1 MGEMTAA
8 GVLTDLLEQTGTS
21 QRKLAESLGISPQL
35 LNNRM
40 IKNTFPAADWIEAV
54 LALGFDIK
62 VVPKDGAEVKVK
74 ARGSGPRVSQ
84 MVDGVVYD
92 TEKAEAICN
101 SKDRSGSELFM
112 ELFRDTKGRFFVV
125 YYQLWEGGRNSISPV
140 SRGGAQFFMRRYG
153 IPGYDL

>member
-8 GVLTDLLEQTGTS
+8 AMLADLLEQTGTS

-35 LNNRM
+35 LNNRLR
-40 IKNTFPAADWIEAV
+40 KDTFPAEDWLNAV
-54 LALGFDIK
+54 WTLGFDIK
-62 VVPKDGAEVKVK
+62 VVPRDGVEVKRK

-101 SKDRSGSELFM
+101 SKGTHGDQLFM
-112 ELFRDTKGRFFVV
+112 ELFKDPEGRFFVV

-140 SRGGAQFFMRRYG
+140 SKVGARLFQKEYRTA
-153 IPGYDL
+153 